1 MNYAIETDNLSK
13 SFGSVQAVDNVS
25 LRVDRGEIYGFLG
38 LNGAGK
44 TTTIRMLLGMIRPS
58 AGNVKVL
65 GQVIGH
71 QGNGSGPW
79 AQVGHL
85 VESPSNY
92 PELTVRENLEIA
104 RRLHGVKNPTATDE
118 VMDQLVLASYADRKS
133 GTLSLGNL
141 QRLGLARA
149 LLHHPELIILDEPAN
164 GLDPA
169 GIVEIRKLLASL
181 AHEHGATIFMSSH
194 ILTEV
199 DKLADRIGI
208 VHKGRLIE
216 ELDADRL
223 EEMRSLQLTI
233 RTRDLVKAQEV
244 LLSRQYKTATI
255 DDSQL
260 IVKDREAVDSPELI
274 ATILVQAGTPPTHL
288 AVEQE
293 NLEEYFLRLTKM
305 DGGK

>member
-58 AGNVKVL
+58 AGNVKML
-65 GQVIGH
+65 GQIIGH
-71 QGNGSGPW
+71 PGNGSGPW

-104 RRLHGVKNPTATDE
+104 RRLHGVKNPKATDE
-118 VMDQLVLASYADRKS
+118 VMDQLVLASYAERKS

-208 VHKGRLIE
+208 VHKGQLIE

-244 LLSRQYKTATI
+244 LISRQFKTATI
-255 DDSQL
+255 DDSRL

>member
-1 MNYAIETDNLSK
+1 
-13 SFGSVQAVDNVS
+13 
-25 LRVDRGEIYGFLG
+25 
-38 LNGAGK
+38 
-44 TTTIRMLLGMIRPS
+44 
-58 AGNVKVL
+58 
-65 GQVIGH
+65 
-71 QGNGSGPW
+71 
-79 AQVGHL
+79 
-85 VESPSNY
+85 
-92 PELTVRENLEIA
+92 
-104 RRLHGVKNPTATDE
+104 RLQGVKDPKATDE

-208 VHKGRLIE
+208 VHKGQLIE

-223 EEMRSLQLTI
+223 EAMRSRQLTI
-233 RTRDLVKAQEV
+233 RSHDLVKSREV
-244 LLSRQYKTATI
+244 LASNQYKTASI
-255 DDSQL
+255 DDS
-260 IVKDREAVDSPELI
+260 
-274 ATILVQAGTPPTHL
+274 
-288 AVEQE
+288 
-293 NLEEYFLRLTKM
+293 
-305 DGGK
+305 